1 MYTHTP
7 RSTVDAWLREE
18 GFDLDAL
25 LASGQLEI
33 EHSDSAYLILSD
45 GGFKPGVILRCAG
58 ECECTVCVCVCV
70 CVEGGEGGGGRR
82 VRVCVCVCGGEMGRK
97 RGKGCL
103 VLFCTV
109 GRCSVCLAPP
119 PPPPPPP
126 PERGCWGGGAGGLD
140 GTKGAHPPAR
150 GPHRRPGG
158 RGAVWSG
165 GPAPP
170 RPPPPPPPFRPA
182 SFLFL
187 GETQRGKDA
196 RKERRDAGSA
206 YRSTTRM
213 GGFETGVILRGVGW
227 LFDAVA

>member
-1 MYTHTP
+1 M
-7 RSTVDAWLREE
+7 DAWLREE

-109 GRCSVCLAPP
+109 GRCRVCL
-119 PPPPPPP
+119 
-126 PERGCWGGGAGGLD
+126 
-140 GTKGAHPPAR
+140 
-150 GPHRRPGG
+150 
-158 RGAVWSG
+158 
-165 GPAPP
+165 
-170 RPPPPPPPFRPA
+170 PPPPPPFRPA